1 MKKFYIIAFIVL
13 VLSLFMFNNMHQV
26 RLHLFMGQYV
36 QMRLSFLILIIF
48 LASLSGY
55 FLMNAYLGG
64 KKDKKKNK
72 DLSGPEI

>member
-13 VLSLFMFNNMHQV
+13 VLSLFIFNNMHQV

-55 FLMNAYLGG
+55 FLMNAYLSG
-64 KKDKKKNK
+64 KKDKKKKK
-72 DLSGPEI
+72 DLSEPEI

>member
-1 MKKFYIIAFIVL
+1 MKKFYVIAFIIL
-13 VLSLFMFNNMHQV
+13 VLSLFIFNNMHQV

-36 QMRLSFLILIIF
+36 QMRLSFLILIIS

-64 KKDKKKNK
+64 KKDKKKKK

>member
-1 MKKFYIIAFIVL
+1 MKKFYVIAFIIL
-13 VLSLFMFNNMHQV
+13 VLSLFIFNNMHQV

-36 QMRLSFLILIIF
+36 QMRLSFLILIIS

-55 FLMNAYLGG
+55 FLMNAYLSG
-64 KKDKKKNK
+64 KKDKKKKK

>member
-13 VLSLFMFNNMHQV
+13 VLSLFIFNNMHQV

-36 QMRLSFLILIIF
+36 QMRLSFLILIIS

-55 FLMNAYLGG
+55 FLMNAYLSG
-64 KKDKKKNK
+64 KKDKKKKK
-72 DLSGPEI
+72 DLSEPEI

>member
-13 VLSLFMFNNMHQV
+13 VLSLFIFNNMHQV

-48 LASLSGY
+48 LVSLSGY
-55 FLMNAYLGG
+55 FLMNAYLSG
-64 KKDKKKNK
+64 KKDKKKKK